1 MMIMRRRRSMMR
13 RRTTMT
19 TMTTTLNQLKPCCM
33 ASLVEANYLVDP
45 VVARV
50 AVRLLLY
57 VNMNGI
63 E

>member
-1 MMIMRRRRSMMR
+1 MMR